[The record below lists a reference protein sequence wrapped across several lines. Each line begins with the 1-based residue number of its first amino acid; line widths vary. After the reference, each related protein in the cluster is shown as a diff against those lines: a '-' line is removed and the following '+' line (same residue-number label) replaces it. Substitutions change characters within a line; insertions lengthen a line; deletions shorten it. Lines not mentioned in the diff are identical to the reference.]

1 MRRLRIIKTRI
12 NKKPEDYLVSADKVL
27 KSDPI
32 KGVGIPSHFTETCE
46 ELEYLY
52 EGLQLHFGNERLG
65 KKWKLR

>member
-32 KGVGIPSHFTETCE
+32 KGVGIPSHLTETCE

-52 EGLQLHFGNERLG
+52 DGLQLHFGLEHLG
-65 KKWKLR
+65 KKNGS

>member
-1 MRRLRIIKTRI
+1 M
-12 NKKPEDYLVSADKVL
+12 VSADKVL